1 MNATVASAYMIGAI
15 TFVVSIILA
24 IAIANGI
31 RYEAGI
37 NPQDKRKRRIWFW
50 ILAILCPIA
59 IMTICY
65 FGAYTD
71 IRSPSRRD
79 AYLAAMAISSGLF
92 CIAYIVCGFILSKSF
107 PHGKLSSWF

>member
-50 ILAILCPIA
+50 I
-59 IMTICY
+59 
-65 FGAYTD
+65 
-71 IRSPSRRD
+71 
-79 AYLAAMAISSGLF
+79 
-92 CIAYIVCGFILSKSF
+92 
-107 PHGKLSSWF
+107 

>member
-31 RYEAGI
+31 RYEGGI

-59 IMTICY
+59 FMTLCY
-65 FGAYTD
+65 FGAYAD
-71 IRSPSRRD
+71 IRIPSRRD